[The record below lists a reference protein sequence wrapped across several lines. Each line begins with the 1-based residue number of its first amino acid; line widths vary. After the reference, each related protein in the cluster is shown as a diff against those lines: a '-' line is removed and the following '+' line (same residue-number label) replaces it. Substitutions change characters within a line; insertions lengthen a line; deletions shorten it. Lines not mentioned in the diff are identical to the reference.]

1 MDESTYHSLRPKARL
16 DLVTNP
22 LKNPGGV
29 LSCLEKF
36 LTTIKQKDKMYS
48 LTLHIISGCET
59 DNPLSRSAAHTIGLV
74 FKVDDVDVQESV
86 FENGG
91 RMVSE
96 PVKIVFATMLNRT
109 VVLPLVGYHFLLCLK
124 LSIVGSLKTRYQS
137 RSPRQLMGVRLLSPS
152 LRKMAVYAS
161 AWT

>member
-1 MDESTYHSLRPKARL
+1 MDESTYHSLRPKGRL

-48 LTLHIISGCET
+48 LTLHVISGCET
-59 DNPLSRSAAHTIGLV
+59 DNPLSRSAAYAIGLV

-124 LSIVGSLKTRYQS
+124 LSIVGVSLS
-137 RSPRQLMGVRLLSPS
+137 RSPRQLMGLRLLSPS

-161 AWT
+161 VWT

>member
-48 LTLHIISGCET
+48 LTLHVISGCET
-59 DNPLSRSAAHTIGLV
+59 DNPLSRSAAYAIGLV

-96 PVKIVFATMLNRT
+96 PVKIVIRDDAKPYCRT
-109 VVLPLVGYHFLLCLK
+109 TARWIPFPIMSKVK
-124 LSIVGSLKTRYQS
+124 QS
-137 RSPRQLMGVRLLSPS
+137 WI
-152 LRKMAVYAS
+152 A
-161 AWT
+161 

>member
-48 LTLHIISGCET
+48 LTLHVISGCET
-59 DNPLSRSAAHTIGLV
+59 DNPLSRSSDHTIGLV

-96 PVKIVFATMLNRT
+96 PVKIVIRDDAKLYCRT
-109 VVLPLVGYHFLLCLK
+109 TARWIPFPIMSK
-124 LSIVGSLKTRYQS
+124 NKQS
-137 RSPRQLMGVRLLSPS
+137 WI
-152 LRKMAVYAS
+152 A
-161 AWT
+161 